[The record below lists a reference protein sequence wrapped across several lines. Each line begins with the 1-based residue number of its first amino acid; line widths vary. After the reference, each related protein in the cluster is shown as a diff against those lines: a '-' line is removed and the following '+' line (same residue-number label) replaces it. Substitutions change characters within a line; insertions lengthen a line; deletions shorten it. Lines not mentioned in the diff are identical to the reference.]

1 MRKPPHPQDSI
12 CCLSCAG
19 RDWCCWWGGVF
30 VPLAKINEQLT
41 FYTPNMVNGSTFV
54 QITLV
59 LAGAALAL
67 RREGVLWVIGLIAL
81 LVLGNDLRVVAHQV
95 DLNSTGELRGGWL
108 LLFDGAA
115 VLVLTFF
122 LGDDR
127 KHVGSLIKEF
137 FATDIDLDAEDDE
150 TDEDD
155 ADDMSEDAPDT
166 V

>member
-1 MRKPPHPQDSI
+1 M
-12 CCLSCAG
+12 
-19 RDWCCWWGGVF
+19 
-30 VPLAKINEQLT
+30 
-41 FYTPNMVNGSTFV
+41 
-54 QITLV
+54 
-59 LAGAALAL
+59 
-67 RREGVLWVIGLIAL
+67 
-81 LVLGNDLRVVAHQV
+81 
-95 DLNSTGELRGGWL
+95 